1 MAIVQISQIQVRR
14 GLNQDLPQ
22 LAGGEMAWSQDT
34 RQLYIGNGT
43 LSEGAP
49 VEGQTEILTQF
60 SALNFTN
67 AVNGNIAVLQ
77 GNVTVLNG
85 NVVTLQNE
93 INALNS
99 ALLNNLTATLQPL
112 TSGNITNFTANNAI
126 ITYIAVQNNNHRTGT
141 IQVSYNSATS
151 SVAYEEDY
159 SEPATTDVTF
169 ALTANAT
176 AVTWAYTT
184 TTLTSLEYRIQSF

>member
-43 LSEGAP
+43 LSDGAP

-60 SALNFTN
+60 SALNFTK
-67 AVNGNIAVLQ
+67 AVNGNIAILQ

-85 NVVTLQNE
+85 NVVTLQNQ

-99 ALLNNLTATLQPL
+99 SLLNNISATLQPL
-112 TSGNITNFTANNAI
+112 TSGNITNFTANNAV
-126 ITYIAVQNNNHRTGT
+126 ITYNAVQNNNHRTGT
-141 IQVSYNSATS
+141 FRVSYNPATS
-151 SVAYEEDY
+151 SVSYVEDY

-169 ALTANAT
+169 ALSANAT
-176 AVTWAYTT
+176 TVTWAYNTK
-184 TTLTSLEYRIQSF
+184 TLTSLEYRIQSF